1 MLNPH
6 KELEAKGAEIIDMV
20 QKIGELIP
28 EDSDILLATK
38 GQMFADA
45 VTLVAKVR
53 GAEAGNL
60 YDIRMESATIIRKAA
75 NDLMVSNHTL
85 EAFGFQ
91 YVEYFTIVREL
102 IEEYRLIFIR
112 WVESFDKWDYVIDRW
127 GLFNPPGISPFDKDP
142 DEDIPFQNPFNE

>member
-1 MLNPH
+1 MP
-6 KELEAKGAEIIDMV
+6 
-20 QKIGELIP
+20 
-28 EDSDILLATK
+28 
-38 GQMFADA
+38 
-45 VTLVAKVR
+45 VTLVAKVK

-91 YVEYFTIVREL
+91 YVEYFTVVREL

-112 WVESFDKWDYVIDRW
+112 WGRFIR
-127 GLFNPPGISPFDKDP
+127 
-142 DEDIPFQNPFNE
+142 

>member
-1 MLNPH
+1 MLNPY

-60 YDIRMESATIIRKAA
+60 YNIRMESATIIRKAA
-75 NDLMVSNHTL
+75 NDLMISNHTL

-91 YVEYFTIVREL
+91 HVEYFTVVREL

-142 DEDIPFQNPFNE
+142 DEDIPFQNPFIE